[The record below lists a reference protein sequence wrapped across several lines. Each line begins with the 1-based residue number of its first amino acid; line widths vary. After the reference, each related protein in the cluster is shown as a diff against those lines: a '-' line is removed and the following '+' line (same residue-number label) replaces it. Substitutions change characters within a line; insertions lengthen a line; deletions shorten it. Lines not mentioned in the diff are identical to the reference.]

1 MASLPDNLLSAGSHS
16 NIYVS
21 LCDHP

>member
-16 NIYVS
+16 NIHVS